1 MGFVRSEILCVFH
14 PFVSFTYFPLFDSG
28 MALKKCNVSDS
39 ALRWLILDY
48 INLKKAGIL
57 LLSHLWILNCEI
69 YK

>member
-1 MGFVRSEILCVFH
+1 MYSIFLCLLHTFH
-14 PFVSFTYFPLFDSG
+14 LLDIG

-57 LLSHLWILNCEI
+57 LLSHLWILNCSF
-69 YK
+69 